1 MISLQKGPFWV
12 WERFNHF
19 FTPALVI
26 EWRTNDLIALT
37 PGDTSQRH
45 QDPTLG
51 KKVTFQPYDITI
63 EVEEG
68 ENLLRAALRAGV
80 HINAS
85 CGGEGVCGK
94 CRVILEEGETECP
107 DSTLLSRDELSLGY
121 RQACQCRV
129 VSDIVVRIPP
139 ESLLDKKTITR
150 RRAGVALRPSPIDV
164 AVLKEE
170 GLYDP
175 AFQKKFL
182 KLSPATLSDNVC
194 DLSRLEQGLNRQLG
208 LKNLTLD
215 FLLTRKLA
223 RIMRQEDFQVS
234 TTLDFAQRRS
244 RNPRLVNI
252 EPGDTTG
259 RHFALAV
266 DIGTTTVWVQLLDLA
281 QGEIVGQA
289 ADYNGQLSYGD
300 DVISR
305 MVYCQ
310 KEGGLETLQKAVVTT
325 INKVIHGLLK
335 RHRLTVDEI
344 SHLTVAGNTT
354 MTHLFYSIDPKHIR
368 LAPYTPTAC
377 HVPPVRARHLGL
389 ELPEYVFIYSVS
401 SVSSYVGGDIVSGV
415 LASGIYKEPKL
426 TLYIDIGTNGEI
438 VIGNQEWLACAAC
451 SAGPAFEG
459 GGIRFGMRA
468 AKGAIEEVSV
478 NPETAEPMF
487 VTIDMVKPKG
497 ICGSGLINLLAV
509 LMEGNILAP
518 NGRFREDLDTPRI
531 RECEEGREYVLAW
544 ANETASGED
553 LTISEVDIDNLMR
566 AKAAMF
572 AGYVTLLDNV
582 GLKLQD
588 IEQVILAG
596 AFGNF
601 INLENAI
608 AIGLMPDLP
617 RERFQFV
624 GNGSLTGATLLAFS
638 RELLEEERRVADMM
652 TNFEL
657 SETPGFMDHYIAALF
672 LPHTQEEYFPT
683 ITERLRSA

>member
-1 MISLQKGPFWV
+1 M
-12 WERFNHF
+12 
-19 FTPALVI
+19 
-26 EWRTNDLIALT
+26 
-37 PGDTSQRH
+37 
-45 QDPTLG
+45 G
-51 KKVTFQPYDITI
+51 KKVTFKPYDITI

-94 CRVILEEGETECP
+94 CRVILEEGKVECP
-107 DSTLLSRDELSLGY
+107 DSSRLTPDECSLGY
-121 RQACQCRV
+121 RQACQCRI

-150 RRAGVALRPSPIDV
+150 RRTGISLRPSPINV
-164 AVLKEE
+164 AALKEE
-170 GLYDP
+170 GLYNP

-182 KLSPATLSDNVC
+182 QLPPATLSDNVC
-194 DLSRLEQGLNRQLG
+194 DLSRLEQGLSRQFG
-208 LKNLTLD
+208 LRNLTLD

-223 RIMRQEDFQVS
+223 KAMRQEDFQM
-234 TTLDFAQRRS
+234 TATLDFAQRRS
-244 RNPRLVNI
+244 RNPRLVDI
-252 EPGDTTG
+252 EPGNTTE
-259 RHFALAV
+259 RHYALAV

-281 QGEIVGQA
+281 KGEIVGHA

-305 MVYCQ
+305 ILHSQ
-310 KEGGLETLQKAVVTT
+310 KEGGLETLQKAVVNT
-325 INKVIHGLLK
+325 INKVAHGLLK
-335 RHRLTVDEI
+335 RHKLPVEEI

-354 MTHLFYSIDPKHIR
+354 MTHLFYAIDPKNIR
-368 LAPYTPTAC
+368 LSPYTPTAC

-389 ELPEYVFIYSVS
+389 DLPEHVFIYSVS
-401 SVSSYVGGDIVSGV
+401 SVSSYVGGDIVAGV
-415 LASGIYKEPKL
+415 LASGIFKEPKL

-438 VIGNQEWLACAAC
+438 VVGNQEWLACAAC

-459 GGIRFGMRA
+459 GGIRYGMRA
-468 AKGAIEEVSV
+468 ARGAVEEVSV
-478 NPETAEPMF
+478 NPQTAEPMF
-487 VTIDMVKPKG
+487 MTIDQVKPKG
-497 ICGSGLINLLAV
+497 ICGSGLINLLAA
-509 LMEGNILAP
+509 LLEGNLLAP
-518 NGRFREDLDTPRI
+518 NGRFREDLNTPRI
-531 RECEEGREYVLAW
+531 RESENGREYVLAW
-544 ANETASGED
+544 ADQTASGED
-553 LTISEVDIDNLMR
+553 LTVSEVDIENLMR

-572 AGYVTLLDNV
+572 AGYLTLIDSV

-596 AFGNF
+596 AFGSF

-608 AIGLMPDLP
+608 SIGLMPDLP

-624 GNGSLTGATLLAFS
+624 GNGSLLGATLLAFS
-638 RELLEEERRVADMM
+638 RDLLEEERRVADMM

-672 LPHTQEEYFPT
+672 LPHTQEDYFPT
-683 ITERLRSA
+683 VTERLRMG

>member
-1 MISLQKGPFWV
+1 
-12 WERFNHF
+12 
-19 FTPALVI
+19 
-26 EWRTNDLIALT
+26 
-37 PGDTSQRH
+37 
-45 QDPTLG
+45 LG
-51 KKVTFQPYDITI
+51 KIVTFKPYDFTV
-63 EVEEG
+63 EVEAG
-68 ENLLRAALRAGV
+68 ENLLRAALSAGV

-94 CRVILEEGETECP
+94 CRIILEEGELECP
-107 DSTLLSRDELSLGY
+107 DTTLLTQDEWSLGY

-129 VSDIVVRIPP
+129 LSDVVVRIPP

-150 RRAGVALRPSPIDV
+150 RRAGLSLRPSPIDV
-164 AVLKEE
+164 ASLKEQ
-170 GLYDP
+170 GLYNP

-182 KLSPATLSDNVC
+182 KLPPATLADNVC
-194 DLSRLEQGLNRQLG
+194 DLSRLENGLHRQYG
-208 LKNLTLD
+208 LSNLTLD

-223 RIMRQEDFQVS
+223 QAIRQEDFQV
-234 TTLDFAQRRS
+234 TATLDFAQRRS

-252 EPGDTTG
+252 EPGDTTEK
-259 RHFALAV
+259 HYALAV
-266 DIGTTTVWVQLLDLA
+266 DIGTTTVWVQLLNLA
-281 QGEIVGQA
+281 TGEIIGHA

-305 MVYCQ
+305 IVYSQ
-310 KEGGLETLQKAVVTT
+310 KEGGLKTLQKAVVST
-325 INKVIHGLLK
+325 INNILRQLLK
-335 RHRLTVDEI
+335 RHRLAVEEI

-354 MTHLFYSIDPKHIR
+354 MTHLFYAIDPKYIR

-377 HVPPVRARHLGL
+377 HVPPIRAPHLGL
-389 ELPEYVFIYSVS
+389 DLPEHVFIYDVS
-401 SVSSYVGGDIVSGV
+401 SVSSYVGGDIVAGV
-415 LASGIYKEPKL
+415 LASGIFKEPRL

-468 AKGAIEEVSV
+468 AKGAVEEVSV
-478 NPETAEPMF
+478 NPENAEPMLL
-487 VTIDMVKPKG
+487 TIDMVKPKG
-497 ICGSGLINLLAV
+497 ICGSGLINLLAA
-509 LMEGNILAP
+509 LMEGDILAP

-531 RECEEGREYVLAW
+531 RESQDGREYVLAW
-544 ANETASGED
+544 GNETASGED
-553 LTISEVDIDNLMR
+553 LTVSEVDIDNLMR

-572 AGYVTLLDNV
+572 AGYLTLLDSV

-596 AFGNF
+596 AFGSF

-617 RERFQFV
+617 RDRFQFV
-624 GNGSLTGATLLAFS
+624 GNGSLSGATLLAFS

-672 LPHTQEEYFPT
+672 LPHTQEDYFPT
-683 ITERLRSA
+683 VTERLRGGKS

>member
-1 MISLQKGPFWV
+1 M
-12 WERFNHF
+12 
-19 FTPALVI
+19 
-26 EWRTNDLIALT
+26 
-37 PGDTSQRH
+37 
-45 QDPTLG
+45 G
-51 KKVTFQPYDITI
+51 KKVTFKPYDITI

-68 ENLLRAALRAGV
+68 ENLLRAALNAGV

-94 CRVILEEGETECP
+94 CRILLEEGELEAP
-107 DSTLLSRDELSLGY
+107 ESTLLTQEEWNLGY

-129 VSDIVVRIPP
+129 RSDLVVRIPP

-150 RRAGVALRPSPIDV
+150 RRAGVALRPSPINI
-164 AVLKEE
+164 AALREE
-170 GLYDP
+170 GLYNP

-182 KLSPATLSDNVC
+182 QLPPATITDNVC
-194 DLSRLEQGLNRQLG
+194 DLTRLEQGLSRQYG

-223 RIMRQEDFQVS
+223 KTMRQEDFRV
-234 TTLDFAQRRS
+234 TATLDFAQRRS
-244 RNPRLVNI
+244 RNPRLVDI
-252 EPGDTTG
+252 EPGDTTT
-259 RHFALAV
+259 RHYALAL

-281 QGEIVGQA
+281 NGKIVGQA
-289 ADYNGQLSYGD
+289 ADYNSQLSYGD

-305 MVYCQ
+305 ILYSQ
-310 KEGGLETLQKAVVTT
+310 KPGGLETLQKAVVAT
-325 INKVIHGLLK
+325 INKVTHGLLK
-335 RHRLTVDEI
+335 KHKLPVEEI
-344 SHLTVAGNTT
+344 SHLTVAANTT
-354 MTHLFYSIDPKHIR
+354 MTHLFYAIDPKNIR
-368 LAPYTPTAC
+368 LAPYTPTVC
-377 HVPPVRARHLGL
+377 HIPPVRARHLGL
-389 ELPEYVFIYSVS
+389 ELPEHVFIYSVS
-401 SVSSYVGGDIVSGV
+401 SVSSYVGGDIVAGV

-438 VIGNQEWLACAAC
+438 VVGNREWLACAAC

-459 GGIRFGMRA
+459 GGIRYGMRA

-478 NPETAEPMF
+478 NPQTAEPMF

-497 ICGSGLINLLAV
+497 ICGSGLINLLAA
-509 LMEGNILAP
+509 LLEANILSP
-518 NGRFREDLDTPRI
+518 NGKFRDDLDTPRI
-531 RECEEGREYVLAW
+531 RESENGREYVLAW

-553 LTISEVDIDNLMR
+553 LTISEVDIENLMR

-572 AGYVTLLDNV
+572 AGYLTLIDSV

-624 GNGSLTGATLLAFS
+624 GNGSLMGATLLAFS

-657 SETPGFMDHYIAALF
+657 SETPGFMDQYIAALF

-683 ITERLRSA
+683 VKERLRQG